1 MRPSVTLIN
10 KATQPSGP
18 RPPSLALV
26 LARES
31 NEHVSKRDKIVK
43 NIIRV
48 TLGLGANE
56 RLMFAPLGLH
66 DNAVRVAVHTP
77 DRTDEYD
84 HIVLILNDH
93 MHVLPMEPTQFRGA
107 LLFKKRRKAQL
118 DICRNLQI
126 LHLCNTA
133 NEIARI
139 RNQKELVESLNDAA
153 AHIELEMANG
163 GNAWRPP
170 CAITP
175 GRYTIPAPWCLPMR
189 RGARVRTP
197 KGA

>member
-1 MRPSVTLIN
+1 MRPPTLLN
-10 KATQPSGP
+10 KATEPSGP

-31 NEHVSKRDKIVK
+31 NRHVNRKRDKILK

-48 TLGLGANE
+48 TLGLGPNE
-56 RLMFAPLGLH
+56 RLMFAPLALH

-77 DRTDEYD
+77 DRTHEYD

-93 MHVLPMEPTQFRGA
+93 MHVLPMEPTQVRGFESA
-107 LLFKKRRKAQL
+107 LLFKKRHQAQL

-133 NEIARI
+133 NEIAQT

-175 GRYTIPAPWCLPMR
+175 GRYTIRAPWCLPR
-189 RGARVRTP
+189 RTSGHA
-197 KGA
+197 